1 MSARKS
7 APRVSPPGTAFSPGK
22 ALIGMKVARKFIEKR
37 RHGFIR
43 GVVVDHRDKDALWGE
58 TFDVTTDDDGGLD
71 AGMTP
76 EELLFILERDDDK
89 QKAIAQES
97 WALARSLL
105 SARDPWRDVTTYQ
118 PPFMQDV
125 KWLHGFQELV
135 HEDGTDCYEAKID
148 DAKGRAHHFAF
159 HFPTR
164 WGAAAAHDVLARR
177 LEYYGPGVKKGTRR
191 NYASDVS
198 WDVLVGILVA
208 GAAWVP
214 PGNGGGTKGVKVKAA
229 VEEEESES
237 EEEEEEEEEEE
248 GEESSEEEEEEE
260 KRPTKK
266 VNYDERRT
274 SFSAWTAAELAALE
288 AGVKAHGV
296 GEYPPMFK
304 QVPTEKN
311 FHPDRPTHPSAGN
324 SLRGIWVKILKDPK
338 FAKSLKNR
346 TNKALSDK
354 WRTFKTMETG
364 KTHAEAKTPA
374 KRQTENAWGHHEA
387 VRQSP
392 TMSARKVA
400 PVAPRLPH
408 QPADSP
414 CMRLVGIH
422 VTRESIWEGYDD
434 PTTGT
439 VKRFHINQVSL
450 FLYLVIFGYFGYFGY
465 FWLFPYGQLY

>member
-43 GVVVDHRDKDALWGE
+43 GLVVDHRDKDALWGE

-76 EELLFILERDDDK
+76 EELLLILERDEDK

-105 SARDPWRDVTTYQ
+105 SARDPWRDVTMYQ

-177 LEYYGPGVKKGTRR
+177 LEYYGPGVKKGIRR

-214 PGNGGGTKGVKVKAA
+214 PEDGGGTKG
-229 VEEEESES
+229 
-237 EEEEEEEEEEE
+237 
-248 GEESSEEEEEEE
+248 
-260 KRPTKK
+260 
-266 VNYDERRT
+266 
-274 SFSAWTAAELAALE
+274 
-288 AGVKAHGV
+288 
-296 GEYPPMFK
+296 
-304 QVPTEKN
+304 
-311 FHPDRPTHPSAGN
+311 
-324 SLRGIWVKILKDPK
+324 
-338 FAKSLKNR
+338 
-346 TNKALSDK
+346 
-354 WRTFKTMETG
+354 
-364 KTHAEAKTPA
+364 
-374 KRQTENAWGHHEA
+374 
-387 VRQSP
+387 
-392 TMSARKVA
+392 
-400 PVAPRLPH
+400 
-408 QPADSP
+408 
-414 CMRLVGIH
+414 
-422 VTRESIWEGYDD
+422 
-434 PTTGT
+434 
-439 VKRFHINQVSL
+439 
-450 FLYLVIFGYFGYFGY
+450 
-465 FWLFPYGQLY
+465 

>member
-22 ALIGMKVARKFIEKR
+22 ALVGMQVARKLIEKR
-37 RHGFIR
+37 RHGLIR
-43 GVVVDHRDKDALWGE
+43 GVVVDHRDKDTLWGE

-76 EELLFILERDDDK
+76 EELLLILERDENK
-89 QKAIAQES
+89 QKAIAEES

-125 KWLHGFQELV
+125 KWLHRFQELV
-135 HEDGTDCYEAKID
+135 HEEGTDCYEAKID

-177 LEYYGPGVKKGTRR
+177 LEYYGPGLKKGTRR
-191 NYASDVS
+191 NFASDIS

-214 PGNGGGTKGVKVKAA
+214 PEDGGGTKGVKAA
-229 VEEEESES
+229 VEEEESESES

-248 GEESSEEEEEEE
+248 SSEEEEEEK

-266 VNYDERRT
+266 VNYDERRK
-274 SFSAWTAAELAALE
+274 SSSPWTAAELVALE

-304 QVPTEKN
+304 RVPPEKN
-311 FHPDRPTHPSAGN
+311 FQPDRPTHPPVCRQVGQDPQRSQVRDVPQEPQQQGHVRQVEILH
-324 SLRGIWVKILKDPK
+324 SQHRQDPHRGQD
-338 FAKSLKNR
+338 S
-346 TNKALSDK
+346 
-354 WRTFKTMETG
+354 
-364 KTHAEAKTPA
+364 
-374 KRQTENAWGHHEA
+374 RQT
-387 VRQSP
+387 
-392 TMSARKVA
+392 T
-400 PVAPRLPH
+400 
-408 QPADSP
+408 D
-414 CMRLVGIH
+414 
-422 VTRESIWEGYDD
+422 
-434 PTTGT
+434 
-439 VKRFHINQVSL
+439 
-450 FLYLVIFGYFGYFGY
+450 
-465 FWLFPYGQLY
+465 

>member
-1 MSARKS
+1 
-7 APRVSPPGTAFSPGK
+7 
-22 ALIGMKVARKFIEKR
+22 
-37 RHGFIR
+37 
-43 GVVVDHRDKDALWGE
+43 VDHRDKDALWGE

-76 EELLFILERDDDK
+76 EELLLILERDEDK

-214 PGNGGGTKGVKVKAA
+214 PGNGGGTKGVKAA
-229 VEEEESES
+229 VEEEVSES
-237 EEEEEEEEEEE
+237 EEEEEEEEDEE
-248 GEESSEEEEEEE
+248 EESSEEEEEEEE

-266 VNYDERRT
+266 VNYDERT

-288 AGVKAHGV
+288 AGVKAHGT
-296 GEYPPMFK
+296 GECSPMFK
-304 QVPTEKN
+304 QVPPEKN
-311 FHPDRPTHPSAGN
+311 FQPHHPTPRPQATGPRSSKIPSSRNPSRTAPTRPCPTRGER
-324 SLRGIWVKILKDPK
+324 SL
-338 FAKSLKNR
+338 S
-346 TNKALSDK
+346 
-354 WRTFKTMETG
+354 
-364 KTHAEAKTPA
+364 KTPA
-374 KRQTENAWGHHEA
+374 R
-387 VRQSP
+387 P
-392 TMSARKVA
+392 TPR
-400 PVAPRLPH
+400 PRLP
-408 QPADSP
+408 PNDRLKTRGGTTRRCDSHRRCP
-414 CMRLVGIH
+414 LARWRPSRRGSRTSPRTPRSCD
-422 VTRESIWEGYDD
+422 S
-434 PTTGT
+434 
-439 VKRFHINQVSL
+439 
-450 FLYLVIFGYFGYFGY
+450 
-465 FWLFPYGQLY
+465 